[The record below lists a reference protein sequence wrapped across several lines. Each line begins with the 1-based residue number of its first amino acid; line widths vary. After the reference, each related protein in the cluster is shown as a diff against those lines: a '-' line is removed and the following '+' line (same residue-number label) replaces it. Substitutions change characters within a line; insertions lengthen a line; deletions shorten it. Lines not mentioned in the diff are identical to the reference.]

1 MERAMNK
8 NNHIYFN
15 LKPIDLPNP
24 VALPPGGDS
33 PSGEGF
39 SIGQNVT
46 FPKGTYYIIM
56 LTSVRLSKALR
67 MLQSVTDVTNGR

>member
-1 MERAMNK
+1 MNK

-15 LKPIDLPNP
+15 SKPIELPKP

-39 SIGQNVT
+39 SIGEDIDEMV
-46 FPKGTYYIIM
+46 
-56 LTSVRLSKALR
+56 
-67 MLQSVTDVTNGR
+67 